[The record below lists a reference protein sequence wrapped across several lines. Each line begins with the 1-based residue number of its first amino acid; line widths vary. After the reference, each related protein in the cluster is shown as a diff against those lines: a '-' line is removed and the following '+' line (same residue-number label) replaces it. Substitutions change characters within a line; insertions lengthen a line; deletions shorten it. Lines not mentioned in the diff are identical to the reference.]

1 VTGLRPAV
9 AAEAEGDYAY
19 PDKPAGRERRFRPRD
34 DEVVATYQPG
44 AGRRF
49 AVVRVAGGGAG
60 EAARALSAQ
69 EPVANAI
76 PAMIDDEG
84 RTRYFLPDE
93 VTVRFRPGVGREAAE
108 GHIARLGARVLRE
121 QRTPGYYTLQV
132 PEGRGLFATI
142 RDLAALDDVLFAEP
156 SEPSFDDAF
165 ASPPQDPGFPLQWA
179 LQNTGQRVRA
189 LRGTPGCD
197 VRALEAWAVTRG
209 DPEVVVAV
217 IDTGADLAHPD
228 LAPNLVPRGEEDW
241 DFADSGDPSPADE
254 HVTSHGTHVAGT
266 AAAAGN
272 AIGVSGVAPACRI
285 MPLRIDLGTGM
296 SQNRADAINYVAAH
310 AGAHPE
316 RRYVLNCSWGTSGD
330 HAGVRDAIGAAVA
343 ANALVVFAA
352 GNSGADIDV
361 IRQYPALY
369 PDVVAVAATDRNDRK
384 TWFSNYGPS
393 VDVAAPGANIYATI
407 RGGYGYQEGT
417 SMAAP
422 HVAGVA
428 ALAWSANRALTNAQ
442 VRAVVEGSCDDIAAA
457 NPGLDGLLGRGRVN
471 ALRAVT
477 AAVEA
482 APALSA
488 R

>member
-1 VTGLRPAV
+1 
-9 AAEAEGDYAY
+9 
-19 PDKPAGRERRFRPRD
+19 
-34 DEVVATYQPG
+34 
-44 AGRRF
+44 
-49 AVVRVAGGGAG
+49 
-60 EAARALSAQ
+60 
-69 EPVANAI
+69 
-76 PAMIDDEG
+76 
-84 RTRYFLPDE
+84 
-93 VTVRFRPGVGREAAE
+93 
-108 GHIARLGARVLRE
+108 
-121 QRTPGYYTLQV
+121 
-132 PEGRGLFATI
+132 
-142 RDLAALDDVLFAEP
+142 
-156 SEPSFDDAF
+156 
-165 ASPPQDPGFPLQWA
+165 
-179 LQNTGQRVRA
+179 
-189 LRGTPGCD
+189 
-197 VRALEAWAVTRG
+197 
-209 DPEVVVAV
+209 
-217 IDTGADLAHPD
+217 
-228 LAPNLVPRGEEDW
+228 
-241 DFADSGDPSPADE
+241 
-254 HVTSHGTHVAGT
+254 
-266 AAAAGN
+266 
-272 AIGVSGVAPACRI
+272 

-296 SQNRADAINYVAAH
+296 SQNRADAINYVAAQ

-393 VDVAAPGANIYATI
+393 VHVAAPGANIYSTI

>member
-1 VTGLRPAV
+1 MTGLRPAV

-44 AGRRF
+44 AGRGF

-165 ASPPQDPGFPLQWA
+165 ASPPEDPGFPLQWA

-266 AAAAGN
+266 AAAAGERDRRER
-272 AIGVSGVAPACRI
+272 G
-285 MPLRIDLGTGM
+285 
-296 SQNRADAINYVAAH
+296 RA
-310 AGAHPE
+310 
-316 RRYVLNCSWGTSGD
+316 RR
-330 HAGVRDAIGAAVA
+330 A
-343 ANALVVFAA
+343 
-352 GNSGADIDV
+352 
-361 IRQYPALY
+361 
-369 PDVVAVAATDRNDRK
+369 
-384 TWFSNYGPS
+384 
-393 VDVAAPGANIYATI
+393 
-407 RGGYGYQEGT
+407 
-417 SMAAP
+417 
-422 HVAGVA
+422 
-428 ALAWSANRALTNAQ
+428 
-442 VRAVVEGSCDDIAAA
+442 GSC
-457 NPGLDGLLGRGRVN
+457 R
-471 ALRAVT
+471 
-477 AAVEA
+477 
-482 APALSA
+482 
-488 R
+488 